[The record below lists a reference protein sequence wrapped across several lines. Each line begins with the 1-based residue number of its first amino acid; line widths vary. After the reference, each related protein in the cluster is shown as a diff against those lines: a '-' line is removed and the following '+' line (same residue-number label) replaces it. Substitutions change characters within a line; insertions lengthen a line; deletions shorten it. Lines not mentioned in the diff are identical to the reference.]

1 MSLEKPGQ
9 HGLIQNLVLVI
20 LYLHSPKVTLPDVGS
35 TKPDMSIT
43 SVLLPEPVD
52 PTKATDSPSIFS
64 EKSSKTICLTCPSFS
79 AGYEKPTLSKT
90 TSTGFSTS
98 PSLGY

>member
-1 MSLEKPGQ
+1 MF
-9 HGLIQNLVLVI
+9 
-20 LYLHSPKVTLPDVGS
+20 PDVGS

-43 SVLLPEPVD
+43 SVLLPEPVE
-52 PTKATDSPSIFS
+52 PTRATDSPSTIFS
-64 EKSSKTICLTCPSFS
+64 EKSSKTICLRCSSFS
-79 AGYEKPTLSKT
+79 AGYENPTLSKI